1 MSTRRK
7 SYRVPAGRIVGLNDL
22 RARVATASDMVH
34 HLDATSPAEEF
45 QQAMEALHEA
55 YWIAAALAGNN
66 SRTECREHPQGPVD
80 PEAPDGWGVCLLCNS
95 RRRAGLARPH
105 PATGQ
110 NLTGATSAVN
120 RPRRS
125 LEAARQP
132 SPPESAQWREP
143 AHLHAAQLEP
153 DSLILARRRQ
163 TADPVRA
170 RALARARQ
178 EKAARRAEGTP

>member
-1 MSTRRK
+1 MNRK
-7 SYRVPAGRIVGLNDL
+7 KTYRVPAGRVVGLRDL
-22 RARVATASDMVH
+22 RARMATANDLAY
-34 HLDATSPAEEF
+34 HLDHTSPIEDF
-45 QQAMEALHEA
+45 QQVMEALHEA
-55 YWIAAALAGNN
+55 YWIAAALAAKN
-66 SRTECREHPQGPVD
+66 SRTECRDHPQGPVD
-80 PEAPDGWGVCLLCNS
+80 PEPPEGWGVCLLCNS
-95 RRRAGLARPH
+95 RRRAGLARPR
-105 PATGQ
+105 PVTGQ

-143 AHLHAAQLEP
+143 AHLHTAQLEP
-153 DSLILARRRQ
+153 DSLILTRRRE
-163 TADPVRA
+163 TADPIRA